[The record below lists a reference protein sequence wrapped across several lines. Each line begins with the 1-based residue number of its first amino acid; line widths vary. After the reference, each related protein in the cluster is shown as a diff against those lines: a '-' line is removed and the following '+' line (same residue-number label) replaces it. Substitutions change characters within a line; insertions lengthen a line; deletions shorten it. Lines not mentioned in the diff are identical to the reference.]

1 MSQADY
7 ARLRNI
13 SRQRVHALVREGRV
27 AVDDDGLVDVEAS
40 DAMLDATLDRSKAQR
55 NRQIASAAAQP
66 GLGGSAPGQAV
77 REPVANDAQPSLI
90 GDADAVASGHQAGEG
105 HRGHAA
111 PQTGDVQ
118 STNSAADYWEHK
130 ARRERIEADRAELA
144 LAKQRGEL
152 ADVAEVRRLQREVY
166 AKAATSIMQIPA
178 RIAPVCV
185 ALDAAAIEKL
195 MHDEIE
201 RVLLSVAQNLEGGE

>member
-1 MSQADY
+1 MGCELTAATVNAGRRMSQAEY

-40 DAMLDATLDRSKAQR
+40 DAMLEATLDRSKAHR
-55 NRQIASAAAQP
+55 DRQIAAA
-66 GLGGSAPGQAV
+66 G
-77 REPVANDAQPSLI
+77 AQPSLI
-90 GDADAVASGHQAGEG
+90 GDGAVQA
-105 HRGHAA
+105 RGPQTGDGAGAHAA

-166 AKAATSIMQIPA
+166 SKAASSIMQIPA

-185 ALDAAAIEKL
+185 ALDAVGIEKL

-201 RVLLSVAQNLEGGE
+201 RVLLSVAQNLEAGA